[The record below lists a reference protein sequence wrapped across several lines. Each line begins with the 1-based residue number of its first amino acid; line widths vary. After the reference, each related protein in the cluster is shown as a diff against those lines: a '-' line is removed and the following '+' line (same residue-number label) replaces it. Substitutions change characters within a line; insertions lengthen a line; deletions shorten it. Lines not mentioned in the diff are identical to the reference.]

1 MINFILQKIKKSN
14 KHKLT
19 FFLIFMGGA
28 MKYQFYKAFT
38 LSWAAIVLFPASSL
52 SVLAETTD
60 TADKHSTMLD
70 AIIITGEKI
79 ERDIRKTASSVSVFT
94 SKYLWKNA
102 FSDRSVHDV
111 VNGTPNVL
119 YTDSVSAPI
128 IRGQDTQGPNTR
140 ADVFWSGTIPRAT
153 TNIDGHYTNYYE
165 LFFGSSGLWDVS
177 SIEVFKGPQ
186 TTSQGANAI
195 AGAIV
200 INTKDPTF
208 TKEAAYQAEI
218 GNYNQKRTS
227 FMASGPI
234 YKNELAGRIALDYSG
249 RDTFIDYNNPDFLS
263 NDVNLDFLYLNGR
276 AKLLWQPAE
285 IPGLEA
291 KLTYSRT
298 NNNQPT
304 QEMASVPYDDLKYN
318 FNMMPG
324 WRQYTDTGIFDVS
337 YEFENGMKLY
347 NTVQY
352 SHFNVSRRTGVP
364 IRGDAD
370 ITQNNISNES
380 RLTFGNEDDVLSGVA
395 GVFVNQVKSDDFLLF
410 IGDTQFDDKK
420 RNIGIFGETSYR
432 LTDQWTLTSGLRYQ
446 HDEVTRIGNSV
457 LTPNSLDYDET
468 FSEFLPKVSLAYA
481 INSDWTVGALIN
493 RGYNPGG
500 VSLNLNSRQWMKFK
514 DEKVWNYELFT
525 RVAVLENR
533 LNLNSNIFY
542 MDFKNNQYTIPVVVS
557 PGVAQSYTINAEKA
571 HSYGLELSVD
581 YAILE
586 NLQLRAGTG
595 LLRTEIDEISS
606 NLSYEGNEFAKSPG
620 YMLNAGFSWDVTE
633 KWSFSGDVRHLDKYY
648 SDVANTPSY
657 VVDAYTISDLRMRYN
672 YNDAIEVY
680 GFVNN
685 LFDERVATYKAADST
700 LKGIDASVTMPR
712 NFGLGIRGTF

>member
-1 MINFILQKIKKSN
+1 M
-14 KHKLT
+14 KH
-19 FFLIFMGGA
+19 
-28 MKYQFYKAFT
+28 QFYKT
-38 LSWAAIVLFPASSL
+38 YTTIWATIVLLSASSI
-52 SVLAETTD
+52 SVLAQNTV
-60 TADKHSTMLD
+60 TADNNSTMLD
-70 AIIITGEKI
+70 TIIVTGEKI
-79 ERDIRKTASSVSVFT
+79 DRDIRKTASSVSVFT
-94 SKYLWKNA
+94 AKDLWKNK
-102 FSDRSVHDV
+102 FSDKSVHDV
-111 VNGTPNVL
+111 INGTPNVL

-165 LFFGSSGLWDVS
+165 LFFGSAGLWDVN

-195 AGAIV
+195 AGAVV
-200 INTKDPTF
+200 IKTKDPTF

-218 GNYNQKRTS
+218 GNYDQKRSS
-227 FMASGPI
+227 FMVSGPI
-234 YKNELAGRIALDYSG
+234 YKNELAGRIAVDYSR
-249 RDTFIDYNNPDFLS
+249 RDTFIDYNNPNFLS
-263 NDVNLDFLYLNGR
+263 DDVNLDFRYFNGR

-304 QEMASVPYDDLKYN
+304 QEMASAPYDDLKYN
-318 FNMMPG
+318 FNMMPA
-324 WRQYTDTGIFDVS
+324 WKQTTDTGIFDVS
-337 YEFENGMKLY
+337 YEFDNDMKLY

-395 GVFVNQVKSDDFLLF
+395 GVFFNQVKSDDFLLF
-410 IGDTQFDDKK
+410 VGPTQFDDKK
-420 RNIGIFGETSYR
+420 RNFGIFGETSYK

-446 HDEVTRIGNSV
+446 HDKVTRIGRSA
-457 LTPNSLDYDET
+457 LTPNPLNYDET

-481 INSDWTVGALIN
+481 INPDWTVGALIS

-500 VSLNLNSRQWMKFK
+500 VSLNLNSRQWMTFK

-525 RVAVLENR
+525 RVALLENR

-542 MDFKNNQYTIPVVVS
+542 MDFKNNQYNIPVVVS

-571 HSYGLELSVD
+571 HSYGLELSLD
-581 YAILE
+581 YALLY
-586 NLQLRAGTG
+586 NLQLRAGAG

-606 NLSYEGNEFAKSPG
+606 NLAYKGNEFAKSPG
-620 YMLNAGFSWDVTE
+620 YMLNAGFSWDITE
-633 KWSFSGDVRHLDKYY
+633 KWTFSGDVRHLDKYY

-657 VVDAYTISDLRMRYN
+657 VVDAYTISDLRMSYN
-672 YNDAIEVY
+672 FNDAIEIY
-680 GFVNN
+680 SYVNN
-685 LFDERVATYKAADST
+685 LFDERVATYKAANST
-700 LKGIDASVTMPR
+700 LTGIDASVTMPR
-712 NFGLGIRGTF
+712 TYGIGIRGTF

>member
-1 MINFILQKIKKSN
+1 
-14 KHKLT
+14 
-19 FFLIFMGGA
+19 
-28 MKYQFYKAFT
+28 MKNRFKRSCIT
-38 LSWAAIVLFPASSL
+38 STAAIALLATNVI
-52 SVLAETTD
+52 SVFAQD
-60 TADKHSTMLD
+60 TASVDSNSTTLE
-70 AIIITGEKI
+70 AIVITGEKI
-79 ERDIRKTASSVSVFT
+79 DRDIRNTASSVSVIT
-94 SKYLWKNA
+94 AKDIWNNK
-102 FSDRSVHDV
+102 FSDQSVHDV
-111 VNGTPNVL
+111 INGLPNVL

-140 ADVFWSGTIPRAT
+140 ADVFWGGTVPRAS
-153 TNIDGHYTNYYE
+153 TNIDGHYANYYE

-195 AGAIV
+195 AGAVV

-218 GNYNQKRTS
+218 GNYGQRRTS
-227 FMASGPI
+227 FMVSGPI
-234 YKNELAGRIALDYSG
+234 YKNELAGRIAIDYSR
-249 RDTFIDYNNPDFLS
+249 RDTFIDYNNPNFLS
-263 NDVNLDFLYLNGR
+263 RDVNLDFRYFNGR

-324 WRQYTDTGIFDVS
+324 WKQKTDTGIFDVS

-352 SHFNVSRRTGVP
+352 SHFNVLRRTGVP

-395 GVFVNQVKSDDFLLF
+395 GVFFNQVKSDDFLLF
-410 IGDTQFDDKK
+410 VGTTQFDDKK
-420 RNIGIFGETSYR
+420 RNFGIFGETSYK
-432 LTDQWTLTSGLRYQ
+432 LTDQWTLTGGLRYQ
-446 HDEVTRIGNSV
+446 HDQVTRIGRSS
-457 LTPNSLDYDET
+457 LTPNPLNYDET
-468 FSEFLPKVSLAYA
+468 FSAFLPKVSLAYA
-481 INSDWTVGALIN
+481 INPDWTVGALIN

-500 VSLNLNSRQWMKFK
+500 VSLNLNSRQWMSFEP
-514 DEKVWNYELFT
+514 EKVWNYELFT
-525 RVAVLENR
+525 RVALLENR
-533 LNLNSNIFY
+533 LTLNSNIFY
-542 MDFKNNQYTIPVVVS
+542 MDFKNNQYNIPVVIS

-571 HSYGLELSVD
+571 HSYGLELGFD
-581 YAILE
+581 YAILD
-586 NLQLRAGTG
+586 NLQLRAGAG

-606 NLSYEGNEFAKSPG
+606 NVAYQGNEFAKSPG
-620 YMLNAGFSWDVTE
+620 YMLNAGFSWDITE
-633 KWSFSGDVRHLDKYY
+633 KFKFSGDVRHLDKYY

-657 VVDAYTISDLRMRYN
+657 VIDAYTISDLRMSYN
-672 YNDAIEVY
+672 FNDAIEIY

-685 LFDERVATYKAADST
+685 LFDERVATYKAANSS
-700 LKGIDASVTMPR
+700 LNSIDASVTMPR
-712 NFGLGIRGTF
+712 NYGIGIRGTF